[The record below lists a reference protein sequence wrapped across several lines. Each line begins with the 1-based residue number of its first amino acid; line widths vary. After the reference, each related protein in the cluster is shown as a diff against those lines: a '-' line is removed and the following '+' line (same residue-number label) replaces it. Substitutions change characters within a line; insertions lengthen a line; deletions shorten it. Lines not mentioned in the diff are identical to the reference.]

1 MINETI
7 LDKNLNEIVPYRE
20 FFAALGYKD
29 KEEILLRRFDDR
41 KRADH
46 FPGNLS
52 IQLSRFD
59 SILPTLHKY
68 NDDLFGIFYVVNG
81 GGNSDPE
88 VIKAGGP
95 ARAQFVDFDE
105 DSFED
110 QIRKLREFPLE
121 PSILIRTRKSLHA
134 YWLLNDGEMKYFRE
148 IQQRLAK
155 HFGSDTTMQNESR
168 VMRLYG
174 FNHCKL
180 APIRGLGGFVP
191 GTEEEPALIRLIKF
205 DPELRY
211 TQRQLHE
218 VLPRLEARDRKAGG
232 SRKIEKD
239 GELVLIG
246 HRHDYV
252 VSRIGTI
259 LNKIADIASD
269 EMIYSMIESD
279 FLQHCE
285 NAESE
290 DLTKFR
296 SKYMRTIA
304 KFRAQ
309 REAETKDPGFYK
321 YAVRAWEYYNG
332 RRFNTEAASW
342 EEVAEAG
349 RRAKAE
355 GLTFEQD
362 FGDITRAVEKTMDG
376 GQPESGA
383 VIALYNL
390 PALTRSISEGFR
402 VYMCIDPE
410 DISALK
416 ELHYTGTALGPA
428 GWRRELAPIFMG
440 AMVGI
445 ITDGSPERNALA
457 ERIRTDLR
465 LYAFEVA
472 MISDLPRGSVRAYFD
487 AGNDVEKFGALISGE
502 EWRLA
507 PWAYVTDRGSVN
519 INPPKLALNIT
530 KAVEYIIVRN
540 PIDDNDLFYGY
551 EGGVYRRWNK
561 SQAKAAVRSFI
572 PVVYQKD
579 NQIAEVYRTLFELK
593 KKIFSFDDLND
604 DERYI
609 NFRNG
614 LFDLTLWR
622 LVPHN
627 PKILSTT
634 QLDFDFDPGA
644 RSMPTFTK
652 FIKDL
657 FTCEDGTID
666 YNSMK
671 ILQEFAGLIISNIYV
686 YRAKKAMFLCSLSG
700 NTGKSLFMNLLQ
712 RIIGEDNATS
722 IPIQHMNERDGRF
735 VMGTALGKRLIVNGD
750 QTESDVADS
759 SYFKELTGGD
769 RVKMEQKNQ
778 KPQMVRYRGGILIGC
793 NGLPSFTDDK
803 GSHIFERI
811 LLIMCTNVIPE
822 EKRDSTLLD
831 KMIPEIPAI
840 TNWFLAGLQRLIK
853 NEYKFTKSDR
863 SVKALHEYREQLDSV
878 YRFIHEYESDGERF
892 VITKDRSD
900 QIAKSTFYDEYERWC
915 LDNDLRA
922 VKKKN
927 IDQRLEA
934 LGLEVDPKGNT
945 KDRRGIYTI
954 RGLKWSAGCGTTFE
968 SQISFRNLLDDQR
981 REIRNENYIPPEFR

>member
-20 FFAALGYKD
+20 FFAALGYRDKD
-29 KEEILLRRFDDR
+29 TVFFRRFDDR
-41 KRADH
+41 KRADRQ
-46 FPGNLS
+46 PCNLE
-52 IQLSRFD
+52 IPLYKVD
-59 SILPTLHKY
+59 AILPTLHKY
-68 NDDLFGIFYVVNG
+68 NADHYGIFFVVNG
-81 GGNSDPE
+81 GGQSDAD
-88 VIKAGGP
+88 VKRAGGP
-95 ARAQFVDFDE
+95 ARAQFIDFDD
-105 DSFED
+105 DSFEE
-110 QIRKLREFPLE
+110 QLRKLNEFPLE

-134 YWLLNDGEMKYFRE
+134 YWLLTDGEMKYFRE
-148 IQQRLAK
+148 LQQRLAQ
-155 HFGSDTTMQNESR
+155 HFGSDSTMQNESR
-168 VMRLYG
+168 VLRLYG
-174 FNHCKL
+174 FDHCKL
-180 APIRGLGGFVP
+180 APIRELGGFVP
-191 GTEEEPALIRLIKF
+191 GTEEQPAEIRLIKF
-205 DPELRY
+205 DPGLRY

-218 VLPRLEARDRKAGG
+218 VLPRLEISRAKSRERRAIETDR
-232 SRKIEKD
+232 
-239 GELVLIG
+239 ELVPIG

-252 VSRIGTI
+252 VSRIGTM
-259 LNKIADIASD
+259 LNKIGDAASD
-269 EMIYSMIESD
+269 EMIYSLIETD
-279 FLQHCE
+279 FLQHCDG
-285 NAESE
+285 AEFE
-290 DLTKFR
+290 DLDDFKK
-296 SKYMRTIA
+296 KYMKTIA
-304 KFRAQ
+304 TFRAQ
-309 REAETKDPGFYK
+309 REAEEKDPGFYK
-321 YAVRAWEYYNG
+321 EAVRAWEFYNG
-332 RRFNTEAASW
+332 RRFSTDIATW

-362 FGDITRAVEKTMDG
+362 FGGVPRHAERADSSDQNVD
-376 GQPESGA
+376 
-383 VIALYNL
+383 LYNL
-390 PALTRSISEGFR
+390 QALTRSISEGFR

-457 ERIRTDLR
+457 ERIRTDLK

-487 AGNDVEKFGALISGE
+487 AGNDAEKFRALISGE
-502 EWRLA
+502 EWQLA
-507 PWAYVTDRGSVN
+507 SWAYVTDRGSVN

-530 KAVEYIIVRN
+530 KTVEYVIVRN

-561 SQAKAAVRSFI
+561 AQAKAAVRSFI

-579 NQIAEVYRTLFELK
+579 NQIAEVHRTLFELK
-593 KKIFSFDDLND
+593 KKIFSFDDLNS

-634 QLDFDFDPGA
+634 QLDFDFDPEA

-666 YNSMK
+666 YDSMK

-700 NTGKSLFMNLLQ
+700 NTGKSVFMNLIQ

-840 TNWFLAGLQRLIK
+840 TKWFLAGLQRLIK
-853 NEYKFTKSDR
+853 NGYKFTKSDR

-927 IDQRLEA
+927 IDQRLEG

-968 SQISFRNLLDDQR
+968 SQISFRNLFDEQR
-981 REIRNENYIPPEFR
+981 REIREENYIPPEFR